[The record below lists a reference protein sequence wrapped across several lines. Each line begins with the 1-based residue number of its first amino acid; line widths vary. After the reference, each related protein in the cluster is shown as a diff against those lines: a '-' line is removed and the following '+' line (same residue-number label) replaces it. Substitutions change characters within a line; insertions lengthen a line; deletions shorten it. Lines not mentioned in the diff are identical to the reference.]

1 VNKSAELMQAW
12 KSKRPSQQT
21 HREAL
26 KLIGVQQIGDCLSL
40 IEKIKGERLFTV
52 TPMHLVA
59 IACLKY
65 DEKCHSPGIIKYNLK
80 NFNKQAFI
88 DAHATYF
95 GGTKTVQQS
104 ESESMLLDFRDAEND
119 RLKKIIAALQ
129 QENTRL
135 VVENHTLR
143 GNQ

>member
-1 VNKSAELMQAW
+1 MRKSAELMQAW
-12 KSKRPSQQT
+12 KAKRPSQQT

-26 KLIGVQQIGDCLSL
+26 KLIGVQQIGDCLRL
-40 IEKIKGERLFTV
+40 IEQIEGERLFTV

-59 IACLKY
+59 MACLKH
-65 DEKCHSPGIIKYNLK
+65 DQNCHSPGVIKYNLK
-80 NFNKQAFI
+80 NFDEQAFI
-88 DAHATYF
+88 DAYATYF
-95 GGTKTVQQS
+95 GGTKAVQQS
-104 ESESMLLDFRDAEND
+104 ESVLLDFRDAEKD
-119 RLKKIIAALQ
+119 RLKATIAALQ

>member
-1 VNKSAELMQAW
+1 MQAW
-12 KSKRPSQQT
+12 KAKSPSQQT

-26 KLIGVQQIGDCLSL
+26 KLIGVQQIGDCLRL
-40 IEKIKGERLFTV
+40 IEQIEGERLFTV
-52 TPMHLVA
+52 TPMHLIA
-59 IACLKY
+59 MACLKH
-65 DEKCHSPGIIKYNLK
+65 DQKCHSPGVIKYNLK
-80 NFNKQAFI
+80 NFNEQAFI
-88 DAHATYF
+88 GAHATYF

-104 ESESMLLDFRDAEND
+104 ESVLFDFRDAENE
-119 RLKKIIAALQ
+119 RLKATIAALQ